1 MKLIVGLGNPG
12 RKYEGTRHNVGY
24 EVLAE
29 LGRRHG
35 SGRAKTKFQAEL
47 LEASVA
53 GEKVLLLSPVTYMNR
68 SGSSVQPARD
78 FYQLSNENLL
88 VICDDINLP
97 VAKLRF
103 RGKGS
108 SGGQRGL
115 ADILQR
121 LGTDEVPRLRVG
133 IGEPPAH
140 WDAADYVLG
149 RFSPQERSDIE
160 VAVMQAADAVED
172 WVVHGIEKCMNQY
185 NG

>member
-35 SGRAKTKFQAEL
+35 SGRAKRKFQAEL
-47 LEASVA
+47 LEATVA

-78 FYQLSNENLL
+78 FYQLSSQELL
-88 VICDDINLP
+88 IICDDINLP
-97 VAKLRF
+97 LAKLRI
-103 RGKGS
+103 RAKGS
-108 SGGQRGL
+108 AGGQKGL

-121 LGTDEVPRLRVG
+121 LGTEQVPRLRVG
-133 IGEPPAH
+133 IGEPPAS

-149 RFSPQERSDIE
+149 RFSQKERSEIE
-160 VAVMQAADAVED
+160 VAAMRAADVAED
-172 WVVHGIEKCMNQY
+172 WVVRGIEECMNQY